1 MTVNCEAYVRQPKFC
16 MLKGLTSVRPKVVEC
31 DMT

>member
-16 MLKGLTSVRPKVVEC
+16 MLKGWQVYARKQWSV
-31 DMT
+31 T